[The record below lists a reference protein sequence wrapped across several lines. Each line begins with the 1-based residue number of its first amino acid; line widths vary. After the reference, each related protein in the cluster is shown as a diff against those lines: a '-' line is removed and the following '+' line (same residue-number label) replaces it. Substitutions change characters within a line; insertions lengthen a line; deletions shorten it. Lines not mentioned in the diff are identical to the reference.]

1 MPEDIDTEG
10 IDADAGASVV
20 VKDGQVMGNL
30 EYMADVIQQT
40 VGGDLFRIETVVLQM
55 VRAPSRAS
63 LRFCLFSCLPVS
75 SCQGGVLS
83 RRPVAERRHLGRV
96 LCGLMCP
103 LRYAPSE
110 SAAAGTTHRL
120 DSGLPGTN
128 ELYSQKDHI
137 RSRRTST
144 LQVCFLS
151 VLFLL

>member
-1 MPEDIDTEG
+1 
-10 IDADAGASVV
+10 
-20 VKDGQVMGNL
+20 MGNL

-55 VRAPSRAS
+55 VRAPS
-63 LRFCLFSCLPVS
+63 
-75 SCQGGVLS
+75 LS

-96 LCGLMCP
+96 FCGLMCP